1 MRLHAA
7 YTLTQPVNTGQP
19 QLISDFRF
27 LIEDIQNCQSKLL
40 NPKLD
45 IPAYRSKPRPAWRS
59 AAACCLLSYTSP
71 QLQNVFPQKGDKNT
85 SKLVH
90 RSRRLGLKSG
100 LDAFNVK
107 TSGMPKKTT

>member
-27 LIEDIQNCQSKLL
+27 PIEDFQNCQSKLL

-45 IPAYRSKPRPAWRS
+45 IPACRSKPRPAWRS

-90 RSRRLGLKSG
+90 RSRGLGLKSG
-100 LDAFNVK
+100 VTHLMSK
-107 TSGMPKKTT
+107 TAECRKKTT